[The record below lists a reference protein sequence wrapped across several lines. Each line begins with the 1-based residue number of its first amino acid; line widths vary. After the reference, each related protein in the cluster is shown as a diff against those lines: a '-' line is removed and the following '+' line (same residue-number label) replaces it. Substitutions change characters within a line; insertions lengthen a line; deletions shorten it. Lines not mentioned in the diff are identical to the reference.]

1 MGFWKRLFRKKEK
14 EMEPQEDWEQ
24 IVYARDSVDFHD
36 EEQRSRYV
44 MNCLEQIAE
53 ATRDQGL
60 LTGEYS
66 LVTSYLTDM
75 EEIEALP
82 EGEREE
88 LDKLAHALE
97 VLEQEQ
103 NRYNDRKSRM
113 SDSDFYYMRGQEQE
127 IEEGI
132 RKLRE
137 GEKYAGLIKQDLV
150 KIDRERQAYAY
161 RRQELSVMRANLR
174 GMAVIFLTA
183 LAVCLIMLMVLQFV
197 FQMNTAMGYFISVLT
212 AAIAITVLCVKNMDA
227 QKEEDKLG
235 RSINKMIQ
243 LQNKVKIRY
252 INNTNLLEYLYIKY
266 NTDSASRLE
275 KRWECYKKEKEE
287 RRQFLET
294 EEKLDYYQKKLVEQ
308 LSRYRV
314 RDPHRWLNQ
323 VAAILDSREMV
334 ELRHELILRRQAL
347 RKQLDYNKDVA
358 ETAHNEIMDIVNIYP
373 QYAGEILEMVERY
386 ES

>member
-1 MGFWKRLFRKKEK
+1 MGFWKRLFRRKVKE
-14 EMEPQEDWEQ
+14 EEPQEEWDQ
-24 IVYARDSVDFHD
+24 IVYARDNVDFHD

-53 ATRDQGL
+53 ATRDRDL

-82 EGEREE
+82 EGERAE
-88 LDKLAHALE
+88 LNKLANALAA
-97 VLEQEQ
+97 LEQEQ
-103 NRYNDRKSRM
+103 NRYRDRKSRM
-113 SDSDFYYMRGQEQE
+113 PDADFYNMKRQEPE

-132 RKLRE
+132 RKLKE
-137 GEKYAGLIKQDLV
+137 GEKYAGMIRQDLV
-150 KIDRERQAYAY
+150 KIDRERHAYTF
-161 RRQELSVMRANLR
+161 RKQELSVMRSNLR

-183 LAVCLIMLMVLQFV
+183 LAVCMIMLLVLQFV
-197 FQMNTAMGYFISVLT
+197 FHMNTAMGYLLSVLA
-212 AAIAITVLCVKNMDA
+212 AAIAMTVLCVKNMDA
-227 QKEEDKLG
+227 QKEEDRLG
-235 RSINKMIQ
+235 RSINKLIQ

-252 INNTNLLEYLYIKY
+252 VNNANLLDYLYIKY

-275 KRWECYKKEKEE
+275 KQWECYQKEKEE

-323 VAAILDSREMV
+323 VEAILDSREMV
-334 ELRHELILRRQAL
+334 EQRHALILRRQAL

-358 ETAHNEIMDIVNIYP
+358 ETAHNEIMEIVNLYP
-373 QYAGEILEMVERY
+373 QYAAEILEMTERY
-386 ES
+386 EG